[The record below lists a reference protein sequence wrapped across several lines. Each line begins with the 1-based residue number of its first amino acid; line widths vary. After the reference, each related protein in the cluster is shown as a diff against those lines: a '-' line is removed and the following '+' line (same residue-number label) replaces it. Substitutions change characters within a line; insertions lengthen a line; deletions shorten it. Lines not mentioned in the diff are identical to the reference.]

1 MLLCGKQTVNQIK
14 ADQIALLLGITQSLT
29 DGDTTVDELMK
40 PYRKEENKKSITA
53 MAADAAKTD
62 AAKKEEQ
69 K

>member
-1 MLLCGKQTVNQIK
+1 
-14 ADQIALLLGITQSLT
+14 
-29 DGDTTVDELMK
+29 MK